1 MATYEVRTDATGQQ
15 VAWPPQTQMLM
26 RLVQN
31 SADVVL
37 FSLDE
42 RDVTELP
49 TGRVRG
55 ADFGVDPEIVP

>member
-1 MATYEVRTDATGQQ
+1 
-15 VAWPPQTQMLM
+15 MLM